1 MVIVKD
7 ATKPPTQDNIK
18 QVVEMKFPGAPYR
31 PRQREDYI
39 VIAGDE
45 TKMVPLKLEDCD
57 CSQSE
62 PKPPKIPV
70 EELGTAA
77 AILGIIYTV
86 VTKRPPPGGVP
97 AY

>member
-1 MVIVKD
+1 M
-7 ATKPPTQDNIK
+7 QDNIK
-18 QVVEMKFPGAPYR
+18 QAVEMKFPGDPYR

-57 CSQSE
+57 CNQAE

-70 EELGTAA
+70 EQLGRAA
-77 AILGIIYTV
+77 AILEVIYMV
-86 VTKRPPPGGVP
+86 VTKRPPGGVP